1 MGKTAT
7 ALCLPVVVF
16 QSIKLFVFNVS
27 TISILCCHSLF
38 MPRQFVGI
46 KHQTMINL
54 CISFGAADKYATLA
68 FTLFD
73 VDVIPSWYFLMNI
86 FNIFIQSTE
95 TKTNHKWCMAC
106 VFRWICVWGYQFSF
120 WCKIILALL
129 VRRLCYIFLL
139 FLWYLILPWHG
150 SKWDDVHDFGIKL
163 SFSIHMLR
171 SYHVFHPYIIYLG
184 SNSKLSKKMEIVC
197 VERGWRGKSKFFF
210 FLKKRFFSSLK
221 RHKRQ

>member
-1 MGKTAT
+1 MIEWLDRIGVFVGHFSSMAKAAT

-68 FTLFD
+68 FTL
-73 VDVIPSWYFLMNI
+73 SMSS
-86 FNIFIQSTE
+86 NIFIQSTE

-139 FLWYLILPWHG
+139 VLWYLILPWHG

-171 SYHVFHPYIIYLG
+171 TYHVFHPYIIYLG

-197 VERGWRGKSKFFF
+197 RGGWGGKSKFCFKKETI
-210 FLKKRFFSSLK
+210 FLRP
-221 RHKRQ
+221 QAT